1 MEKYTVKIGSLEAQQ
16 WGGNI
21 EAKSFKDLKAK
32 VLDQIE
38 NLHPINSSES
48 GREEYRNRFR
58 GKAIFAKVAYTKD
71 ETYIELI

>member
-1 MEKYTVKIGSLEAQQ
+1 MEKYQVKIGSIEAQQ
-16 WGGNI
+16 WGSNI

-38 NLHPINSSES
+38 NLNPLNSSES

-58 GKAIFAKVAYTKD
+58 NKPIFAKVLYTKT
-71 ETYIELI
+71 EFKELVD

>member
-1 MEKYTVKIGSLEAQQ
+1 MKKYSVKIGSLASDQ
-16 WGGNI
+16 WGGLI

-38 NLHPINSSES
+38 NLHPLNSSES

-58 GKAIFAKVAYTKD
+58 GKPIFAREVYSGKEYQ
-71 ETYIELI
+71 ELVG